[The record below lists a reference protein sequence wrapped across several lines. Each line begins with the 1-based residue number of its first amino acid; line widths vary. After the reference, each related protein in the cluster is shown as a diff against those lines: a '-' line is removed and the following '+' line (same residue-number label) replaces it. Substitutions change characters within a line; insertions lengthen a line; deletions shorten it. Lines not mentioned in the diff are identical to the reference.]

1 MHTIL
6 LVDDDEYVIAGL
18 VKHIPWHDMGV
29 RIIGTAADGREGL
42 DKFVELK
49 PDFIITDIYMPAMDG
64 FQLIEAVHAL
74 DPAVPVVILSGY
86 DDLANARKAVSSGVH
101 HFLLKPP
108 SIAEIEFVVREVLQ
122 LLSESRE
129 RDELLASYLQQQELV
144 RRSMKD
150 AFFRELL
157 ATRYRADELPHDRIA
172 FMGLP
177 ESPTVQALTVSL
189 IRPEASERREERE
202 WQLLR
207 FGAGNIIREMV
218 SSGLAG
224 QTHMSAEVLEYSDEE
239 FVVVFLAEQRT
250 PEEQRFIMQWSN
262 AVLDNILQYMKLSAL
277 AGLGSPCEGYGLLID
292 SYLQSRSAVEIA
304 EMNEWNRVYGYA
316 PADSAG
322 PGKPVSTT
330 TVRLLHEAIFQKMWA
345 QAAALWAQLS
355 RELADGHVP
364 LPVCKGICS
373 GVAGALWIAWRGSDN
388 DADSDES
395 IGAEAA
401 PPPDANAPDL
411 ERLLLQLN
419 SYGSTRPML
428 DWMDEALTPLI
439 TQYREEQPGKKSH
452 ALVDRVIKDHI
463 EKCYHEELSLEKI
476 AARLHVNR
484 NYLSQLFKRI
494 TGEPFVTYVN
504 KYRIRKAIELI
515 RTGQYMVYEIS
526 ERVGFQNATY
536 FSQVF
541 KSITGHSPSEYD
553 R

>member
-6 LVDDDEYVIAGL
+6 LVDDDEYVITGL

-29 RIIGTAADGREGL
+29 RIIGTASDGREGL
-42 DKFVELK
+42 DKFIELK

-129 RDELLASYLQQQELV
+129 HDELLASYLQQQELV
-144 RRSMKD
+144 QRSMKD

-157 ATRYRADELPHDRIA
+157 ATRYQPDELPRDRIA

-177 ESPTVQALTVSL
+177 ELPTVQALTISL
-189 IRPEASERREERE
+189 IRPEASARREERE

-218 SSGLAG
+218 SSWLDE
-224 QTHMSAEVLEYSDEE
+224 QRHVTAEVLEYSDQE
-239 FVVVFLAEQRT
+239 FVVVFLAEQ
-250 PEEQRFIMQWSN
+250 PAPDVQRFIVQWSN
-262 AVLDNILQYMKLSAL
+262 AALDNILQYMKLSAL
-277 AGLGSPCEGYGLLID
+277 AGLGAACNGYDQLID

-304 EMNEWNRVYGYA
+304 EMNEWNRVYVYA
-316 PADSAG
+316 PPDSSG
-322 PGKPVSTT
+322 PDKPVSMT
-330 TVRLLHEAIFQKMWA
+330 TVRLLHDAIFRKMWD
-345 QAAALWAQLS
+345 QAASLWGQLS
-355 RELADGHVP
+355 GELAGGHVP

-373 GVAGALWIAWRGSDN
+373 GVAGAFWIAWR
-388 DADSDES
+388 DADDQ
-395 IGAEAA
+395 EATA
-401 PPPDANAPDL
+401 APDL
-411 ERLLLQLN
+411 EQLLLQLN
-419 SYGSTRPML
+419 SFGSARPML

-439 TQYREEQPGKKSH
+439 VQYREEQPGKKSH
-452 ALVDRVIKDHI
+452 SLIDRVIKDYI